1 MRAFLRIGLFLA
13 LWCAAAAAPRA
24 TAAPAGG
31 TSITNT
37 ATITFVDRNNIS
49 ITVASNTIVSTV
61 AAVSSVVVG
70 PNETACAA
78 KSDSVVAG
86 QSFIRTFTITN
97 SSNIVDDYTIA
108 ASVSAGSIVSLAYAA
123 GGPSAQMANGAALP
137 TALPPG
143 GTAQVLVTVNTGQA
157 PVGTEIEIA
166 LTAKSGANSAVNGQ
180 VSSGAQ
186 QCAIVSGAAVLTGP
200 GGAGTVITKLVNG
213 SSFAQTAPGST
224 VTYAIAFADGG
235 GVPATNVVI
244 TDVMP
249 ADVRAVP
256 SSVLVNGTTPPAG
269 AVALTGQTL
278 TVRIPSLAP
287 ATPETVT
294 FAATVSGA
302 MPPGST
308 TVNVASISADN
319 AARQT
324 TTAASFIAGTANV
337 VYDGLGGQVQPVA
350 DAVVSLVNAT
360 TKLPIVPGGT
370 PFAPNVTNADPFA
383 TGGNGAYGFGLA
395 PNQIGPVTYLLTV
408 VAPGYENRQIQVT
421 LVPGTGGLYTATL
434 AAKDGRL
441 LAQPGGFALT
451 PGPVTLPNVYGL
463 LGNIPLFRAQSL
475 TIVKTVDRSFA
486 GTGDRLVYTLDFS
499 NAGASLASAT
509 VTDTLPAGLFYAPGT
524 SRVDDIPREPVHVG
538 RTLTWSF
545 STLATQHSITF
556 ATVIL
561 PGSADYTVLT
571 NLATVRAVAPNDPAL
586 VLSASSSV
594 DTRIVPGVY
603 TDSTIVTGRVFY
615 DIRGTGYFA
624 PGDVG
629 MAKVRVYLEDGESAL
644 TDAFGR
650 YSFPAVKP
658 GMHVL
663 KIDRSSLPP
672 DAHPYTDAAYDDERS
687 MRRLVH
693 GVFDGGLIQDVNFA
707 LAGAPKS

>member
-1 MRAFLRIGLFLA
+1 M
-13 LWCAAAAAPRA
+13 AA
-24 TAAPAGG
+24 TAGG

-37 ATITFVDRNNIS
+37 ATITFFDRNNVA

-70 PNETACAA
+70 PNETACGA
-78 KSDSVVAG
+78 KTDSVVAG
-86 QSFIRTFTITN
+86 REFVRSFTITN
-97 SSNIVDDYTIA
+97 SSNITDDYTIA
-108 ASVSAGSIVSLAYAA
+108 ASVSAGSIVSLAYGA
-123 GGPSAQMANGAALP
+123 GGASVQLANGAALP
-137 TALPPG
+137 GTLPPG
-143 GTAQVLVTVNTGQA
+143 GTAQVLVTVDPGQA
-157 PVGTEIEIA
+157 PVGTEIEIG
-166 LTAKSGANSAVNGQ
+166 LSAKSGAGSAVNGQ
-180 VSSGAQ
+180 AASGAQ
-186 QCAIVSGAAVLTGP
+186 QCAIVSGAAVLAGP
-200 GGAGTVITKLVNG
+200 GGTGTVITKLVNG

-224 VTYAIAFADGG
+224 VTYAIAFSDGG
-235 GVPATNVVI
+235 GVAATNVVI
-244 TDVMP
+244 ADDIP
-249 ADVRAVP
+249 AGVTAIP

-269 AVALTGQTL
+269 SVSLTGQTL
-278 TVRIPSLAP
+278 KIRIASLAP

-294 FAATVSGA
+294 FAATLSEA

-324 TTAASFIAGTANV
+324 TTAATFLAGTANV
-337 VYDGLGGQVQPVA
+337 VYDGLGGQGQPVA
-350 DAVVSLVNAT
+350 GAVVSLVNAT

-370 PFAPNVTNADPFA
+370 PFAPNATNADPFA
-383 TGGNGAYGFGLA
+383 TGGNGAYGFGLG

-408 VAPGYENRQIQVT
+408 VAPGYENRQIRVT

-434 AAKDGRL
+434 AAEDGRL
-441 LAQPGGFALT
+441 LARPGGFALT
-451 PGPVTLPNVYGL
+451 PGPVTLANVYGL

-486 GTGDRLVYTLDFS
+486 ATGDRLVYSLDFS
-499 NAGASLASAT
+499 NVGASLATAT

-524 SRVDDIPREPVHVG
+524 GRVDDIPREPVRAG

-545 STLATQHSITF
+545 PTLATEHSITF

-561 PGSADYTVLT
+561 PGTADYTVLT
-571 NLATVRAVAPNDPAL
+571 NVATVRAFAPNDPAL
-586 VLSASSSV
+586 ALSASSSV
-594 DTRIVPGVY
+594 DTRIVPGVF

-629 MAKVRVYLEDGESAL
+629 VAKVRVYLEDGESAL
-644 TDAFGR
+644 TDSFGR

-672 DAHPYTDAAYDDERS
+672 DAHPYADAAYDDERS
-687 MRRLVH
+687 IRRLVH